1 MPVYA
6 KVNKL
11 SSNNARDKKMTND
24 IFKLGR
30 EPSVDHCKPK
40 SRTYNKLILK
50 PFKFLR
56 PQTIPYEGSPP
67 MVPPRKCPDPSLY
80 EDMLEREHM
89 RIKSPD
95 IDR

>member
-50 PFKFLR
+50 PLKFLR
-56 PQTIPYEGSPP
+56 PQTIPYEESPP